1 MLNITGLGPAGLIN
15 RKISKPVSSAN
26 GFHLPDAEAASSTHE
41 AQETAPATPM
51 AQAEAPRADLP
62 EVRDRAAR
70 KHGEETLQALA
81 DLQRDML
88 ANADHPEHL
97 ERLVQL
103 SANPP
108 EAATPGLRSALRQ
121 IAVRAHVEL
130 ARQEVARANRQ
141 TAQNA

>member
-41 AQETAPATPM
+41 TQETAAAAPM

-97 ERLVQL
+97 ERLEQL

-121 IAVRAHVEL
+121 IAVRAQVEL